1 MSSSN
6 CFGLILLE
14 INEVFSRF
22 SRLEAEVLSSL
33 MNLPI
38 SFDSDGVTVRT
49 DRAAIRTG
57 LDNSK

>member
-1 MSSSN
+1 MSSSS
-6 CFGLILLE
+6 CFGLIFFDV
-14 INEVFSRF
+14 NEVFSRF

-33 MNLPI
+33 KNFPI